1 MYVIVVY
8 DVGEKRVGKMLKL
21 CRQYLCWIQN
31 SVFEGEL
38 SEAKLRELKLKIK
51 GIIDISE
58 DSIILFTNKIG
69 YNMDKHLGKR
79 KCQPTIFSKLSC
91 RCSICI

>member
-31 SVFEGEL
+31 SVLEGEL
-38 SEAKLRELKLKIK
+38 SETKLRELKIK
-51 GIIDISE
+51 MKNVIDEAE
-58 DSIILFTNKIG
+58 DSIIIFTSKLG
-69 YNMDKHLGKR
+69 YNMTKQILGKER
-79 KCQPTIFSKLSC
+79 MSTDNFL
-91 RCSICI
+91 

>member
-8 DVGEKRVGKMLKL
+8 DVGEKRVGKILKL

-38 SEAKLRELKLKIK
+38 SEAKLRELKLRELKLKIK
-51 GIIDISE
+51 GIIDPSE
-58 DSIILFTNKIG
+58 DSIIIFTNKIG
-69 YNMDKHLGKR
+69 YNMDKQILGKER
-79 KCQPTIFSKLSC
+79 MSTDNFL
-91 RCSICI
+91 

>member
-51 GIIDISE
+51 GIIDPSE
-58 DSIILFTNKIG
+58 DSINLLAELI
-69 YNMDKHLGKR
+69 
-79 KCQPTIFSKLSC
+79 
-91 RCSICI
+91 

>member
-8 DVGEKRVGKMLKL
+8 DVGEKRVGKMLRL

-38 SEAKLRELKLKIK
+38 SEAKFRELKLKINS
-51 GIIDISE
+51 IIEQSE
-58 DSIILFTNKIG
+58 DSVIVFTNKIG
-69 YNMDKHLGKR
+69 YNMDKQILGKER
-79 KCQPTIFSKLSC
+79 MSTGNFL
-91 RCSICI
+91 